1 MGHASGTRCTHTWQV
16 QQTEEQLCCI
26 LCRTRIAARADA
38 LIGLW
43 TDALPD
49 RARIAAAVA

>member
-49 RARIAAAVA
+49 RARIAAAIA